1 MTSTSAAS
9 PAGAVRAA
17 DAPSSAIDWAGWT
30 NVVVGA
36 VIMVATLPGRT
47 QGLGL
52 ITEPMLRDLAL
63 DRVAYAGINLWATLL
78 GAAICLPIGRVF
90 DRVGLRRT
98 TVALTVALAAVVWAM
113 SSLRGGVVT
122 LFVLVLATRAIGQ
135 SALSIASITVVGKS
149 FDRSVGMAMGV
160 YSVLLSLMFAAAF
173 TAVGTSVRI
182 SGWRTAWAQ
191 IALGLILFAAPVTLL
206 MRDRFSTGSSGEAE
220 AASSLSLE
228 AALRTPAF
236 WVFAGG
242 TSLFGLVS
250 SGLGLFNEAVLAE
263 RGFSQQTYVAFLA
276 GTSIIGLAGQF
287 VSGWLTLR
295 WSMQR
300 LLGIAMLLY
309 GIAIG
314 ALPVLTTLA
323 GLWFFA
329 VLLGLSGGVI
339 TVVFFAVW
347 RRAFG
352 SLHLG
357 RIQGAAQMLTVLASA
372 VGPLIFAQSASWTG
386 SYFPALWLLAPCVLL
401 LGVTAFRVR
410 LPGDPPTVVTA

>member
-1 MTSTSAAS
+1 MTTSAAP
-9 PAGAVRAA
+9 PAEAVRVAETRPLPRA
-17 DAPSSAIDWAGWT
+17 SDWAGWT

-52 ITEPMLRDLAL
+52 ITEPMLRDLSL
-63 DRVAYAGINLWATLL
+63 DRVAYASINLWATLL

-90 DRVGLRRT
+90 DRVGLRGT

-113 SSLRGGVVT
+113 SSLAGGVLM

-135 SALSIASITVVGKS
+135 SALSVASITVVGKS
-149 FDRSVGMAMGV
+149 FDRRVGVAMGV

-173 TAVGTSVRI
+173 SAVGTSVRVN
-182 SGWRTAWAQ
+182 GWRTAWAQ
-191 IALGLILFAAPVTLL
+191 IALGLVLFAAPAALL
-206 MRDRFSTGSSGEAE
+206 LRDRLAESSDDAE
-220 AASSLSLE
+220 TAGSLSLA

-263 RGFSQQTYVAFLA
+263 RGFDQQTYVAFLA
-276 GTSIIGLAGQF
+276 GTSIIGLGGQL

-300 LLGIAMLLY
+300 LLGMAMLLY
-309 GIAIG
+309 GTAIG
-314 ALPVLTTLA
+314 ALPLLTTLT

-329 VLLGLSGGVI
+329 VLMGLSGGVI

-386 SYFPALWLLAPCVLL
+386 SYFPALWLLAPCVFL
-401 LGVTAFRVR
+401 LGLSAFRVR
-410 LPGDPPTVVTA
+410 LPGGPATVVTA

>member
-17 DAPSSAIDWAGWT
+17 EAPSSAVDWAGWT
-30 NVVVGA
+30 NVMVGA

-90 DRVGLRRT
+90 DRVGLRGT

-113 SSLRGGVVT
+113 SSLRGGVLT

-135 SALSIASITVVGKS
+135 SALSVASITVVGKS
-149 FDRSVGMAMGV
+149 FDRRVGMAMGV

-206 MRDRFSTGSSGEAE
+206 MRDRFSTGSSGVAE
-220 AASSLSLE
+220 TASNLSLE

-309 GIAIG
+309 GTAIG

-329 VLLGLSGGVI
+329 VLMGLSGGVI

-357 RIQGAAQMLTVLASA
+357 RIQGAAQMLTVVASA
-372 VGPLIFAQSASWTG
+372 VGPLIFAQSASRLG
-386 SYFPALWLLAPCVLL
+386 SYFPALWVLAPCVLL
-401 LGVTAFRVR
+401 LGIAAFRVR
-410 LPGDPPTVVTA
+410 LPKETATA